1 MFNVENDPTH
11 TYVFFIGNERF
22 YYSTTNA
29 LKRCFIVLFRIS
41 SNKGSNTQN
50 FTNNFHRRNM
60 GN

>member
-1 MFNVENDPTH
+1 MFAVENDLIH
-11 TYVFFIGNERF
+11 TYMFFVGKYLFIKRL
-22 YYSTTNA
+22 TID
-29 LKRCFIVLFRIS
+29 LKTCFMVLFRIS